1 MSTKTVV
8 ILGLGYV
15 GMRVFAE
22 LDGNKKFKLIAIDAK
37 DYFENVPGAIDA
49 LLNPSDRSHNYVVEY
64 NANPTLR
71 RVYRQGFVV
80 GITRDKHVVLQS
92 GERIAFDYAVIGT
105 GSSYQKVLKTALFT
119 RLELNR
125 LENRLNTL
133 KSSHDDIQAASAI
146 AIIGGGAVG
155 VELAAG
161 IAETFPHKNI
171 TLVTSSCRILNKF
184 SEKASDYAA
193 KFLESRNVKVV
204 ISTRDF
210 HRDAADLVITCTG
223 GTPNTNEIEFEWS
236 REHRCIDERGY
247 IRVTDTLQIVGMAD
261 VFAAGDVTNTIE
273 EKTANYADY
282 GGLAVATNIQL
293 LADGKPLKRFP
304 IDFFNINGVEGLP
317 FVSGVKLGKKD
328 GIIQMGTKHLQTGNS
343 VAFMHTFLKRLIIN
357 SVQGKWFWRCLYKNI
372 KRLFARQISG
382 L

>member
-1 MSTKTVV
+1 MSTAKTVV

-15 GMRVFAE
+15 GMRVFTE

-37 DYFENVPGAIDA
+37 DYFENVPGAIDS
-49 LLNPSDRSHNYVVEY
+49 LLHPSDHSHYVIEY

-71 RVYRQGFVV
+71 HVYRQGFVV
-80 GITRDKHVVLQS
+80 GITKDKHVVLQS

-105 GSSYQKVLKTALFT
+105 GSSYHKVLKTALST

-125 LENRLNTL
+125 LNNRLNSL
-133 KSSHDDIQAASAI
+133 KLSHDDIQAASAI
-146 AIIGGGAVG
+146 AILGGGAVS

-171 TLVTSSCRILNKF
+171 TLVTSSSRILNKF
-184 SEKASDYAA
+184 SEKASDYAV
-193 KFLESRNVKVV
+193 KVLESRNVRVV
-204 ISTRDF
+204 ISDDF
-210 HRDAADLVITCTG
+210 HRDAADLVIPCTG
-223 GTPNTNEIEFEWS
+223 GVPNTSDIEFEWS
-236 REHRCIDERGY
+236 REDCIDERGY

-261 VFAAGDVTNTIE
+261 VFAAGDVTNTLE

-293 LADGKPLKRFP
+293 LAAGKPLKRFP
-304 IDFFNINGVEGLP
+304 IDFFNGAEALP
-317 FVSGVKLGKKD
+317 FVSGVKLGKRD
-328 GIIQMGTKHLQTGNS
+328 GIMQMAKQLQTGSS
-343 VAFMHTFLKRLIIN
+343 VALMHAFLKRLIIN
-357 SVQGKWFWRCLYKNI
+357 SVQGKWFWRWLYKSI
-372 KRLFARQISG
+372 KRVFARQISG

>member
-1 MSTKTVV
+1 MSSAKTVV

-15 GMRVFAE
+15 GMRVFTE
-22 LDGNKKFKLIAIDAK
+22 LDGNKQFKLIAIDAK
-37 DYFENVPGAIDA
+37 DYFENVPGAIDT
-49 LLNPSDRSHNYVVEY
+49 LLHPSDHSHYVIEY
-64 NANPTLR
+64 NANPRLR

-105 GSSYQKVLKTALFT
+105 GSSYRVLKTALST

-125 LENRLNTL
+125 LENRLNSL

-155 VELAAG
+155 IELAAA
-161 IAETFPHKNI
+161 IAETFPRKNI
-171 TLVTSSCRILNKF
+171 TLVTSSPRILNKF
-184 SEKASDYAA
+184 SEKASNYAV

-204 ISTRDF
+204 RSDDF
-210 HRDAADLVITCTG
+210 HRDSADIVLTCTG
-223 GTPNTNEIEFEWS
+223 GVPNTSEIEFE
-236 REHRCIDERGY
+236 CIDERGY
-247 IRVTDTLQIVGMAD
+247 IRVTDTLEIVGMAD
-261 VFAAGDVTNTIE
+261 VFAAGDVTNTGE

-282 GGLAVATNIQL
+282 GRLAIATNIQL
-293 LADGKPLKRFP
+293 LAAGKPLKRFP
-304 IDFFNINGVEGLP
+304 IDFFNGAEALP
-317 FVSGVKLGKKD
+317 FVSGVKLGKRD
-328 GIIQMGTKHLQTGNS
+328 GIMQMAKQLQTGAS
-343 VAFMHTFLKRLIIN
+343 VAFMHAFLKRLIIN
-357 SVQGKWFWRCLYKNI
+357 SVQGNWFWRWLYKSI